1 MSMQCLRTC
10 RGGHR
15 MHHVCDTPFGALPQ
29 PGRPKRPV
37 RLIPS
42 TPVTI
47 QHPPAYI
54 PGELCLTVGL
64 DPATPPDDCMALV
77 KVAVAAD
84 GVSAPAADVPA
95 LREVVAQAGRDGI
108 DLKIVEVARNPGMD
122 TALRD
127 VATVVGYD
135 YPDSTVLVVSTNYVG
150 SYSGQFHRSKLEAA
164 EDHAKT
170 GNPVTSAQNFLHELT
185 APDLPWTGM
194 TVVLLVGVAAAAV
207 GTRFLQRRSKQAA
220 ERSSVPD

>member
-1 MSMQCLRTC
+1 M
-10 RGGHR
+10 
-15 MHHVCDTPFGALPQ
+15 
-29 PGRPKRPV
+29 
-37 RLIPS
+37 
-42 TPVTI
+42 TI

-54 PGELCLTVGL
+54 PGELCITVGL

-95 LREVVAQAGRDGI
+95 LREVVADAARDGI

-135 YPDSTVLVVSTNYVG
+135 YPDATVLVLSTNFVG
-150 SYSGQFHRSKLEAA
+150 SYSGRFHRSKLEVA

-170 GNPVTSAQNFLHELT
+170 GDPVVSAQNFLHELT
-185 APDLPWTGM
+185 TPDLPWTGI
-194 TVVLLVGVAAAAV
+194 TVVLLAGVAAAAV
-207 GTRFLQRRSKQAA
+207 GTRFLQQRSKRIADGVD
-220 ERSSVPD
+220 SSE

>member
-1 MSMQCLRTC
+1 
-10 RGGHR
+10 
-15 MHHVCDTPFGALPQ
+15 
-29 PGRPKRPV
+29 
-37 RLIPS
+37 
-42 TPVTI
+42 
-47 QHPPAYI
+47 
-54 PGELCLTVGL
+54 
-64 DPATPPDDCMALV
+64 
-77 KVAVAAD
+77 
-84 GVSAPAADVPA
+84 
-95 LREVVAQAGRDGI
+95 
-108 DLKIVEVARNPGMD
+108 MD

-170 GNPVTSAQNFLHELT
+170 GDPVTSAQNFLHELT
-185 APDLPWTGM
+185 TPDLPWTGM

-220 ERSSVPD
+220 ERSGLAN

>member
-1 MSMQCLRTC
+1 MT
-10 RGGHR
+10 
-15 MHHVCDTPFGALPQ
+15 TP
-29 PGRPKRPV
+29 
-37 RLIPS
+37 
-42 TPVTI
+42 
-47 QHPPAYI
+47 HPPAYI
-54 PGELCLTVGL
+54 PGELCIAVGL
-64 DPATPPDDCMALV
+64 DPSTPPDACMALV

-95 LREVVAQAGRDGI
+95 LREVVADAARDGI

-135 YPDSTVLVVSTNYVG
+135 YPDSTVLVLSTTYVG

-170 GNPVTSAQNFLHELT
+170 GDPVTSAQNFLHELT
-185 APDLPWTGM
+185 TPDLPWTGL
-194 TVVLLVGVAAAAV
+194 TVALLIAVAAAAV
-207 GTRFLQRRSKQAA
+207 GTRVLQRRSKRAFDSG
-220 ERSSVPD
+220 EVTE

>member
-1 MSMQCLRTC
+1 MT
-10 RGGHR
+10 
-15 MHHVCDTPFGALPQ
+15 TP
-29 PGRPKRPV
+29 
-37 RLIPS
+37 
-42 TPVTI
+42 
-47 QHPPAYI
+47 HPPAYI
-54 PGELCLTVGL
+54 PGELCITVGL
-64 DPATPPDDCMALV
+64 DPATPPDECMELV
-77 KVAVAAD
+77 KIDVAAD

-95 LREVVAQAGRDGI
+95 LRDIVAEAAGNGI

-135 YPDSTVLVVSTNYVG
+135 YPDATVLVLSTTYVG

-170 GNPVTSAQNFLHELT
+170 GDPVVSAQNFLTELNR
-185 APDLPWTGM
+185 PDLPWTGL

-207 GTRFLQRRSKQAA
+207 GTRFLQRRSKAAA
-220 ERSSVPD
+220 ERIDDSE

>member
-1 MSMQCLRTC
+1 M
-10 RGGHR
+10 
-15 MHHVCDTPFGALPQ
+15 
-29 PGRPKRPV
+29 
-37 RLIPS
+37 
-42 TPVTI
+42 TI
-47 QHPPAYI
+47 LHPPAYI
-54 PGELCLTVGL
+54 PGELCITVGL

-84 GVSAPAADVPA
+84 GVSAPASDVPA

-135 YPDSTVLVVSTNYVG
+135 YPDSTVLVVSTNFVG

-170 GNPVTSAQNFLHELT
+170 GDPVVSAQNFLQELT
-185 APDLPWTGM
+185 TPDLPWTAL
-194 TVVLLVGVAAAAV
+194 TVVLLAGVAAAAV
-207 GTRFLQRRSKQAA
+207 GTRFLQRRSKLTATRA
-220 ERSSVPD
+220 EAND

>member
-1 MSMQCLRTC
+1 MT
-10 RGGHR
+10 
-15 MHHVCDTPFGALPQ
+15 TP
-29 PGRPKRPV
+29 
-37 RLIPS
+37 
-42 TPVTI
+42 
-47 QHPPAYI
+47 HPPTYI
-54 PGELCLTVGL
+54 PGELCITVGL
-64 DPATPPDDCMALV
+64 DPSTPPDDCMALV

-84 GVSAPAADVPA
+84 GVSAPAADIPA
-95 LREVVAQAGRDGI
+95 LRDVVAEADSNGI

-135 YPDSTVLVVSTNYVG
+135 YPDSTVLVLSTTYVG

-170 GNPVTSAQNFLHELT
+170 GDPVVSAQNFLHELT
-185 APDLPWTGM
+185 TPDLPWTGL

-207 GTRFLQRRSKQAA
+207 GTRFLQRYSKRVSEPVDAA
-220 ERSSVPD
+220 E

>member
-1 MSMQCLRTC
+1 MN
-10 RGGHR
+10 
-15 MHHVCDTPFGALPQ
+15 
-29 PGRPKRPV
+29 
-37 RLIPS
+37 
-42 TPVTI
+42 
-47 QHPPAYI
+47 
-54 PGELCLTVGL
+54 
-64 DPATPPDDCMALV
+64 CMALV

-95 LREVVAQAGRDGI
+95 LRDVVAQAAHDGI

-135 YPDSTVLVVSTNYVG
+135 YPDATVLVVSTTYVG
-150 SYSGQFHRSKLEAA
+150 SYSGQFHRAKLEAA

-170 GNPVTSAQNFLHELT
+170 GDPVTSAQNFLHELNT
-185 APDLPWTGM
+185 PDLPWTGL

-207 GTRFLQRRSKQAA
+207 GTRILQRRSKRAA
-220 ERSSVPD
+220 ERASATD

>member
-1 MSMQCLRTC
+1 M
-10 RGGHR
+10 
-15 MHHVCDTPFGALPQ
+15 
-29 PGRPKRPV
+29 
-37 RLIPS
+37 
-42 TPVTI
+42 TI

-54 PGELCLTVGL
+54 PGELCITVGL

-95 LREVVAQAGRDGI
+95 LREVVSQAGRDGI

-170 GNPVTSAQNFLHELT
+170 GDPVTSAQNFLHELT
-185 APDLPWTGM
+185 TPDLPWTGL
-194 TVVLLVGVAAAAV
+194 TVVLLAGVAAAAV
-207 GTRFLQRRSKQAA
+207 GTRFLQRRSKQ
-220 ERSSVPD
+220 SSEGATRVDVAN

>member
-1 MSMQCLRTC
+1 M
-10 RGGHR
+10 
-15 MHHVCDTPFGALPQ
+15 
-29 PGRPKRPV
+29 
-37 RLIPS
+37 
-42 TPVTI
+42 TI
-47 QHPPAYI
+47 LHPPAYI
-54 PGELCLTVGL
+54 PGELCITVGL
-64 DPATPPDDCMALV
+64 DPATPPDECMALV
-77 KVAVAAD
+77 KVAVATD

-95 LREVVAQAGRDGI
+95 LREVVADAARDGI

-135 YPDSTVLVVSTNYVG
+135 YPDATVLVLSTTYVG

-170 GNPVTSAQNFLHELT
+170 GEPVVSAQNFLKELT
-185 APDLPWTGM
+185 TPDLPWTAL
-194 TVVLLVGVAAAAV
+194 TVVLLAGVAAAAV

-220 ERSSVPD
+220 ESAAVAD